1 MKFMKKAS
9 IKNVEYIEVLIRFVD
24 DIEIKKITVI
34 IAFRYLVGGAC
45 FAKQT
50 CTRSPD

>member
-1 MKFMKKAS
+1 MKKAS

-34 IAFRYLVGGAC
+34 IAFR
-45 FAKQT
+45 
-50 CTRSPD
+50 